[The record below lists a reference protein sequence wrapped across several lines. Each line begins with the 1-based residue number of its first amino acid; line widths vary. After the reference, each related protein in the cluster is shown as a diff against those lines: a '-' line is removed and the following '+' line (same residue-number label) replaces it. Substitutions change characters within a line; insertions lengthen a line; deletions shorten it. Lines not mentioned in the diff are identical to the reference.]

1 MNQFRISA
9 VTKLIR
15 ADGRLPVGEQAKILI
30 LEDDDLVA
38 WSLREIGYEVTG
50 IAATVNDALSMTQD
64 RRPDLAIVDVRL
76 PGKRDGIEGAE
87 LLWQRFGIPVI
98 FLTGEIDQV
107 TARRAADVEPSSY
120 LMKPVRGEELIEAIR
135 VAMLQDQPN

>member
-1 MNQFRISA
+1 M
-9 VTKLIR
+9 
-15 ADGRLPVGEQAKILI
+15 GEQAKILI

-38 WSLREIGYEVTG
+38 WSLREMLNLIGYEVTG

-76 PGKRDGIEGAE
+76 PGSRDGIEGAE
-87 LLWQRFGIPVI
+87 LLRQQFGIPVI
-98 FLTGEIDQV
+98 FLTGGIDQM
-107 TARRAADVEPSSY
+107 TALRAADVEGSGY
-120 LMKPVRGEELIEAIR
+120 LLKPVRGEQLIEAIR